1 MTVHQKLVLSLVDGH
16 RSIHEIFTEATML
29 DFEVYNFLY
38 LMVRA
43 SILQLGEPEEQVE
56 EREA

>member
-1 MTVHQKLVLSLVDGH
+1 MLVLALADGR
-16 RSIHEIFTEATML
+16 RSIHTICSEATML

-43 SILQLGEPEEQVE
+43 RILQLDEAEGHIP